1 MKSKKMKALMVSMAV
16 LTGLGT
22 MAVPC
27 MAETETETETNA
39 EDQTEDGRVY
49 TFALTTEDLAGK
61 TAHNGFISGIGAQ
74 ERNKVILKEDGT
86 YEYTKEVAIYDE
98 DGNKNEDGV
107 DLVYLYTGKYTEADG
122 EVTLEIPEDCE
133 FKENWASLEEKGYL
147 LSSEGKASEGDLVTP
162 KEGETY
168 DPMNTFL
175 TEYYVDSANCDSPV
189 VIIVDDETG
198 EFSYKEVESDD
209 D

>member
-1 MKSKKMKALMVSMAV
+1 MNSKKMKMFMASLAV
-16 LTGLGT
+16 AASLGT

-27 MAETETETETNA
+27 MAEADAKTEA
-39 EDQTEDGRVY
+39 DDQTEEGRVY
-49 TFALTTEDLAGK
+49 TFELTKEDLAGK
-61 TAHNGFISGIGAQ
+61 TAHNGFISGTGAQ
-74 ERNKVILKEDGT
+74 ERNKVVLKDDGT
-86 YEYTKEVAIYDE
+86 YEYTKEVAKYDE
-98 DGNKNEDGV
+98 DGNKQEDDL
-107 DLVYLYTGKYTEADG
+107 DLVYVYTGKYTEADG

-133 FKENWASLEEKGYL
+133 FKEDWGILEEKGYL
-147 LSSEGKASEGDLVTP
+147 LSSEGKASAGDKVVP
-162 KEGETY
+162 KEGEEY

-175 TEYYVDSANCDSPV
+175 TEYYVDSAKCDSPV